1 MKNNSLLYNFF
12 LNNRLYLLHEE
23 EARESR
29 QGTSNVYNWALFINS
44 RRCYVAEIFS
54 IRRKILFIESINHDQ
69 YLLQP
74 LWKLR
79 HIQQTSLSPRPQRL
93 FMIFDHVIFN
103 MNRTNH
109 CTMFS
114 NYIQNHSYVRSRTNA
129 AWFCI
134 SKLYLYPS
142 KAYNNVPL

>member
-1 MKNNSLLYNFF
+1 MYLLY
-12 LNNRLYLLHEE
+12 EE

-44 RRCYVAEIFS
+44 RRRYMAEILS
-54 IRRKILFIESINHDQ
+54 IRRKIIFIESINQ

-79 HIQQTSLSPRPQRL
+79 HIEQTLLSHRPQRL

-109 CTMFS
+109 CTMIS
-114 NYIQNHSYVRSRTNA
+114 NYIQNHSFVRSRTNA

-134 SKLYLYPS
+134 SKLYLYPL